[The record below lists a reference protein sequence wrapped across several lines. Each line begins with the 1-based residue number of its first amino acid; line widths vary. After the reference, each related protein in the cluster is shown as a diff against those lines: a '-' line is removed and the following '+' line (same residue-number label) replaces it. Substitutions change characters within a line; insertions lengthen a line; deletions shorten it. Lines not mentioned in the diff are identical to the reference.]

1 MEVTNVAREFIQRR
15 PNTSLFIGLLLVGS
29 CSPIAIFLAIVLGF
43 FLVMFTGLLIIQ
55 GTIIG
60 FGLTTLLVILPGPLC
75 FAAFCTLLV
84 CIVQRLFAKV
94 KPVCKRNLED
104 LMNRVQV
111 LSSRIPISQSRK
123 LSDSIAFM
131 TRGNG
136 QEDLNIDMNTNEEY
150 EKTSSNLPGQ
160 QTQDKLAPLKKLC
173 PSGNLLGNRSR
184 VFLPD
189 ARRSRHN
196 RLSRFNN
203 IVGHPSGSPARRRF
217 LHDRGVYSSVSPR

>member
-1 MEVTNVAREFIQRR
+1 MTNVAREFIQKR

-29 CSPIAIFLAIVLGF
+29 CIPVAIFLAIVLGF

-75 FAAFCTLLV
+75 FATFCTLLAY
-84 CIVQRLFAKV
+84 IVQRLFAKV

-104 LMNRVQV
+104 LMNRAQV

-123 LSDSIAFM
+123 LSDSMAFM

-136 QEDLNIDMNTNEEY
+136 QEDLNIDMNTDEEY
-150 EKTSSNLPGQ
+150 EQTSSNNLLGQ

-173 PSGNLLGNRSR
+173 PRGNLLGSRSR
-184 VFLPD
+184 VLLPD

-203 IVGHPSGSPARRRF
+203 IVGHPSGSPARRRV